1 MNKIRLK
8 KLIILIA
15 IAALAIL
22 LIGITAYNLVKISA
36 KKSLL
41 DDEKAVVAGKN
52 IKGTSI
58 FDGFNDNGTEYE
70 YNSDLVNILVLGID
84 SDKKVSEPNI
94 NGEMGQSDALYLVSF
109 DLKKNKVNVF
119 GIPRD
124 SMSEVEVYDENNNLF
139 AISKFQIAVQY
150 AYGNN
155 CKNSCELT
163 AKAASGIMYGIPV
176 SRVCVFNYDAVGII
190 NDAVGGVE
198 VTFENDFTDESGE
211 EIDPEFKKGN
221 TITLTGEQAGYYLR
235 ERDCTIAESAMD
247 RLSRQEQYISHL
259 TDKFKKQ
266 IKAKP
271 VKALDIVKKL
281 KANDSI
287 YTDMTSSEIVYL
299 ATKLKNAEFSMDNV
313 ITLPGK
319 VEMGEEFEEYNLD
332 TSAIRQ
338 IVLDNFYKKTDD

>member
-1 MNKIRLK
+1 MNKKRWK
-8 KLIILIA
+8 KIIIIIA
-15 IAALAIL
+15 IVVPVL
-22 LIGITAYNLVKISA
+22 LITGFTAYNMVKMSGR
-36 KKSLL
+36 KSLL
-41 DDEKAVVAGKN
+41 DDEKSVITGRN
-52 IKGTSI
+52 IKGSSI
-58 FDGFNDNGTEYE
+58 HDKFIDNDSGYQ

-84 SDKKVSEPNI
+84 SDKKVSESNP

-109 DLKKNKVNVF
+109 DLKKNKINVF

-124 SMSEVEVYDENNNLF
+124 SMSEVEIYGENNKLF
-139 AISKFQIAVQY
+139 AISKLQIAVQY
-150 AYGNN
+150 AYGDN
-155 CKNSCELT
+155 CKESCELT

-176 SRVCVFNYDAVGII
+176 DRVCVFNYDAVSVI

-266 IKAKP
+266 IKSKP
-271 VKALDIVKKL
+271 LKALDIVRKL
-281 KANDSI
+281 KDNDSI

-299 ATKLKNAEFSMDNV
+299 ATKLKKADFGMENV

-332 TSAIRQ
+332 TSAIRRL
-338 IVLDNFYKKTDD
+338 ILDDFYKKIDD